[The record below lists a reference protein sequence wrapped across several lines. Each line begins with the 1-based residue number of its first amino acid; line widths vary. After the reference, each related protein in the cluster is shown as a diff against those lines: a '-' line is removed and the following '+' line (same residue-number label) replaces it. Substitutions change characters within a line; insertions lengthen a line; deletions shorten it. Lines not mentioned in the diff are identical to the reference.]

1 MKYRHAGLLSIV
13 AAIILLELAGCAH
26 KPLPERGSRAELLYA
41 RRCGTCHKPYQPSSM
56 TSAMWAQ
63 QVESMQIKMAQAG
76 DAPLSPGERRE
87 ILNYLERNA
96 GTE

>member
-1 MKYRHAGLLSIV
+1 MKYRHARLLSIAA
-13 AAIILLELAGCAH
+13 AAILLGLAGCAH
-26 KPLPERGSRAELLYA
+26 NPLPQRGSPAELIYA
-41 RRCGTCHKPYQPSSM
+41 GRCGSCHKPYQPSSM

-76 DAPLSPGERRE
+76 VAPLSPEERRE